1 MIDCT
6 RTFLEYGE
14 KNRSQCK
21 EIDFAMTKL
30 SEIKDDPFETCKPAN
45 DDVFYGVYYKSP
57 WASHIE
63 IEIEHETLF
72 KSISQWY
79 LKSKVGSPGKVDEIL
94 LVLAMQILLLNTD
107 GLTEELKNKMY
118 VQSMQ
123 QKCASMLHLYLKS
136 LHPNNY
142 SSLLSRGLM
151 LVHDTQRAHELSL
164 KKLKL
169 F

>member
-1 MIDCT
+1 
-6 RTFLEYGE
+6 
-14 KNRSQCK
+14 
-21 EIDFAMTKL
+21 MTKL
-30 SEIKDDPFETCKPAN
+30 NEIKDDQSETCRPDN
-45 DDVFYGVYYKSP
+45 EDVFYGVHYKSP

-79 LKSKVGSPGKVDEIL
+79 VKSKVGSPGKVDE
-94 LVLAMQILLLNTD
+94 VLFVLTMQILLLNTD
-107 GLTEELKNKMY
+107 DLQEQLKEKMH

-123 QKCASMLHLYLKS
+123 QKCASMLHSYLKS
-136 LHPNNY
+136 HHPNNH

-164 KKLKL
+164 QKLKL